1 MLQQEYA
8 PQGKVFST
16 KRLVTFIQYNR
27 HSNMCAADLT
37 YSRLW
42 FAVEPSALIVYY
54 V

>member
-1 MLQQEYA
+1 MYHKA
-8 PQGKVFST
+8 RFSVL
-16 KRLVTFIQYNR
+16 KGWLPSSSIIPIV
-27 HSNMCAADLT
+27 MCAADLT

>member
-1 MLQQEYA
+1 MHHKA
-8 PQGKVFST
+8 RFSVL
-16 KRLVTFIQYNR
+16 KGWLPSSSIIAIV
-27 HSNMCAADLT
+27 MCAADLT